1 MAGET
6 PLAWEPLP
14 VWDATPFP
22 PTIGDPLSA
31 AVDAPFPISALLN
44 AKLSLWRGQLYRLRV
59 DAVVNS
65 TSESMRESN
74 GDFGKLLKAAGPEIG
89 VECDAAGACRTGDA
103 VLTRGCQL
111 PAKFILHTVGPR
123 YLPKY
128 HNAAEHALHSCYH
141 SVLTVVRENG
151 LRSVA
156 IGCIYTQRKGYPR
169 EEAAHVAARTVRR
182 YLEHYSD
189 HFDRIFLC
197 VDSVQDMYVYER
209 VLPLYFPRTMEELQQ
224 SQQLLATRK
233 LGNSFGEPI
242 IAERKIRIGNLSN
255 SDHRSNQYEFDH
267 YNNVGERQESCAL
280 SDEMSTNPETEEAE
294 SDILA
299 FRAMLVDPD
308 AERLGRLQQMQEE
321 RQRRAAEAAI
331 EEQKRLQK
339 VTASTAEWDYVAALQ
354 HAKKED
360 FSDLKALGFC
370 YCGGVDLAGLP
381 VVVYLAGKLRVDDL
395 DMERVLLFVLFTL
408 DSQRAALIATCSQ
421 FSLLYVH
428 SDVTSDN
435 QPPNAWL
442 KRLFR
447 VFTAVASHR
456 APSDQPLLNKT
467 GDSVLRFFYVLEPSF
482 GFKLQLLMSKGY
494 CDGGGFYNHV
504 VYLQRSEMLNS
515 IAPTL
520 QLPSHIYSNSTPK
533 NGSP

>member
-6 PLAWEPLP
+6 PMAWEALA
-14 VWDATPFP
+14 VWDATPSP
-22 PTIGDPLSA
+22 HTIDDPLST
-31 AVDAPFPISALLN
+31 AVDAPFPVSTLLN
-44 AKLSLWRGQLYRLRV
+44 AKLSLWHGPLYHLRV

-65 TSESMRESN
+65 TCESMCESD
-74 GDFGKLLKAAGPEIG
+74 GEFGKLLKAAGPEIG
-89 VECDAAGACRTGDA
+89 VECDAAGSCRTGDA

-128 HNAAEHALHSCYH
+128 HNAAEHALHSCYR
-141 SVLTVVRENG
+141 SVLTVARENG

-189 HFDRIFLC
+189 HFDRIIIC
-197 VDSVQDMYVYER
+197 VESIQDVYVYER
-209 VLPLYFPRTMEELQQ
+209 VLPLYFPRTMEELQK
-224 SQQLLATRK
+224 SQQLLATRN

-242 IAERKIRIGNLSN
+242 IAERKIRIGNLTN
-255 SDHRSNQYEFDH
+255 SEQRSNQFEFDRNENSEQQG
-267 YNNVGERQESCAL
+267 NNCAL
-280 SDEMSTNPETEEAE
+280 SDISPGSETKDAE

-331 EEQKRLQK
+331 EEQKRLEK
-339 VTASTAEWDYVAALQ
+339 ATASTAEWDYVAALRR
-354 HAKKED
+354 AKKED

-381 VVVYLAGKLRVDDL
+381 VVVYLAGKLSVKEL

-408 DSQRAALIATCSQ
+408 DSQRAALVATCSQ

-428 SDVTSDN
+428 SDGNDSQV
-435 QPPNAWL
+435 PNAWL

-447 VFTAVASHR
+447 VFTAVAAHC
-456 APSDQPLLNKT
+456 APSDQPLHNKT
-467 GDSVLRFFYVLEPSF
+467 SDSVLRFFYVLEPSF
-482 GFKLQLLMSKGY
+482 SFKFQLLMSKGY

-515 IAPTL
+515 IAPNL
-520 QLPSHIYSNSTPK
+520 QLPPHIFSYV
-533 NGSP
+533 